1 MTGTRTA
8 CVTYDIY
15 IPGCESGVGL
25 GAGVGDGVG
34 STGAT
39 GGEYDGA
46 VPGVVL
52 PDDCV
57 GVAATV
63 GDGVTVEAVVG
74 VTVTLG
80 TRVSELKDDMARTG
94 SLVPSEYVI

>member
-1 MTGTRTA
+1 M
-8 CVTYDIY
+8 
-15 IPGCESGVGL
+15 
-25 GAGVGDGVG
+25 
-34 STGAT
+34 
-39 GGEYDGA
+39 
-46 VPGVVL
+46 L

-63 GDGVTVEAVVG
+63 GDGVAVEAVVG